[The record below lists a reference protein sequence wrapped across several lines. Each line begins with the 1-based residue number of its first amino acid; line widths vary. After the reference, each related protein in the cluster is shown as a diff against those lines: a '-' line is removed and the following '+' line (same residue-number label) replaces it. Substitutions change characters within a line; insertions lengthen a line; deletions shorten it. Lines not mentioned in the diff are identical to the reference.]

1 MSTITSLNANDNG
14 ATSRGVINT
23 NTDNLNADKLE
34 NSSLTGAPAKVTPVD
49 ADTFPINNSADS
61 NALYKV
67 TWANIKATLKTY
79 TDTLYTAVNTAIPLS
94 YLDTDGTMAANSDT
108 KVASQKAVRTYVA
121 ANGSTDWN
129 TIATAPTTITNLG
142 QRSYSILYPSV
153 DLTSTIHPGMRLR
166 TTRTVSA
173 PTQCTSLNG
182 TTQYYNKA
190 SPAAMTFTDDFVV
203 SGWVYITSYQVGTL
217 ASRFNGT
224 SGWELRIGAL
234 GSSDGR
240 LQLTGYNAGGA
251 NFSTVV
257 SYQAIPLNRWVHIAA
272 QLDMSSFTAT
282 STTSYTMFDGVDIPA
297 VVSRGGTNPTALVQ
311 PAADL
316 QIGASNSAQFFTGK
330 MAQVAIYNAKVTQA
344 NIRLAYSQG
353 LVGNETSLISAY
365 SFNNA
370 ITDLNTTN
378 ANNLT
383 AQGSA
388 VATNADSPF
397 ATNSYGTET
406 GTLDYAL
413 IQAVTFSTNTTVTVQ
428 VPWGCAIP
436 TSGGVTTSA
445 YGSVKAPYG
454 FPTSADR
461 WSIETKITNSSQLS
475 AGGTTIGTVYN
486 FSSVN
491 LAVPI
496 GRWLLNCNLSTQVQ
510 PTSTVLQ
517 AYFGLSTS
525 SSAFIRGARDWGKL
539 YYQSGIVAASQVIST
554 HNVHNS
560 ELNNAAA
567 VNIYPLTASS
577 VAVSSANGIRGIPST
592 TVPEDSSIWA
602 VPADL

>member
-34 NSSLTGAPAKVTPVD
+34 NSSLTGATAKTTPVD
-49 ADTFPINNSADS
+49 ADTMPINDSAAS
-61 NALYKV
+61 NALKKV
-67 TWANIKATLKTY
+67 TWANIKATAKTY
-79 TDTLYTAVNTAIPLS
+79 FDTLYIPFT

-182 TTQYYNKA
+182 TTQYYSKT
-190 SPAAMTFTDDFVV
+190 SPAGMTFTDDFAV
-203 SGWVYITSYQVGTL
+203 SAWVKLTSYSAGGQMIV
-217 ASRFNGT
+217 SRSNGT
-224 SGWELRIGAL
+224 SGWDFSIESSGRVQIL
-234 GSSDGR
+234 GRNASGSNYRGGR
-240 LQLTGYNAGGA
+240 
-251 NFSTVV
+251 
-257 SYQAIPLNRWVHIAA
+257 SYQSIPLNRWVHVAA
-272 QLDMSSFTAT
+272 QNDMSTFTA
-282 STTSYTMFDGVDIPA
+282 SPTTIYTMIDGVDVPTEAIQ
-297 VVSRGGTNPTALVQ
+297 GGTNPTALVQ
-311 PAADL
+311 AGNL
-316 QIGASNSAQFFTGK
+316 EIGSWSGGLLPFPGK
-330 MAQVAIYNAKVTQA
+330 IAQVAIFNAKVTQDTMRGY
-344 NIRLAYSQG
+344 ISQG
-353 LVGNETSLISAY
+353 LSGSETSLISAY

-413 IQAVTFSTNTTVTVQ
+413 VQAVTFSTNTTVTVQ
-428 VPWGCAIP
+428 VPWGCTIP

-445 YGSVKAPYG
+445 YSSVKAPYG
-454 FPTSADR
+454 WVIDNSRWEVSNVQLATRTQVSPVANTWYNLGGKLVVPVGSWILGHKTTVYSDRAVAGDIDSQATVSTTSSTETDIVATTTSRSGGGTIITTTHQLAEYPIVTSAATAYYVNGRTRVASGANFIMGGNDKFYV
-461 WSIETKITNSSQLS
+461 IP
-475 AGGTTIGTVYN
+475 AG
-486 FSSVN
+486 
-491 LAVPI
+491 L
-496 GRWLLNCNLSTQVQ
+496 
-510 PTSTVLQ
+510 
-517 AYFGLSTS
+517 
-525 SSAFIRGARDWGKL
+525 
-539 YYQSGIVAASQVIST
+539 
-554 HNVHNS
+554 
-560 ELNNAAA
+560 
-567 VNIYPLTASS
+567 
-577 VAVSSANGIRGIPST
+577 
-592 TVPEDSSIWA
+592 
-602 VPADL
+602 

>member
-23 NTDNLNADKLE
+23 NTTNLNSDKLE
-34 NSSLTGAPAKVTPVD
+34 NSSLTGATAKTTPVD
-49 ADTFPINNSADS
+49 ADTMPINNSADS

-79 TDTLYTAVNTAIPLS
+79 FDTLYTAVNTAIPLS

-182 TTQYYNKA
+182 TTQYYSKT
-190 SPAAMTFTDDFVV
+190 SPAGASFTTTWTQMA
-203 SGWVYITSYQVGTL
+203 SIYLTSYPTVAAGIMG
-217 ASRFNGT
+217 RRNGAT
-224 SGWELRIGAL
+224 EGWGMYIDTNGCLVMSGCRVA
-234 GSSDGR
+234 
-240 LQLTGYNAGGA
+240 A
-251 NFSTVV
+251 NSKAAVSTQSV
-257 SYQAIPLNRWVHIAA
+257 PLNRWVHVAISM
-272 QLDMSSFTAT
+272 DMTAGAT
-282 STTSYTMFDGVDIPA
+282 SGATWYFDGVSVPGVVTQTGTATAIVQGTTAMVVGALESAGTYPFPGKIA
-297 VVSRGGTNPTALVQ
+297 QAAVFSSVVS
-311 PAADL
+311 
-316 QIGASNSAQFFTGK
+316 
-330 MAQVAIYNAKVTQA
+330 QA
-344 NIRLAYSQG
+344 NIRLYMSQG
-353 LVGNETSLISAY
+353 LSGSESTLVSAY
-365 SFNNA
+365 SFNNS

-397 ATNSYGTET
+397 AKNSYGTAT

-413 IQAVTFSTNTTVTVQ
+413 VQAVTFSTNTTVTVQ
-428 VPWGCAIP
+428 VPWGCTIP

-445 YGSVKAPYG
+445 YSSVKAPYG

-461 WSIETKITNSSQLS
+461 WSIETKITAAVQLS

-496 GRWLLNCNLSTQVQ
+496 GRWLLSCNLATQSQ
-510 PTSTVLQ
+510 PTSTVLHS
-517 AYFGLSTS
+517 YFGLSTS
-525 SSAFIRGARDWGKL
+525 SSAFIKGARDWGKL
-539 YYQSGIVAASQVIST
+539 YYQSGIVAASLVITPHVVS
-554 HNVHNS
+554 NS

>member
-23 NTDNLNADKLE
+23 NTDNLNTDKLE
-34 NSSLTGAPAKVTPVD
+34 NSSLTGATAKVTLAN
-49 ADTFPINNSADS
+49 ADTFPMNDSAAS
-61 NALYKV
+61 FALKKY
-67 TWANIKATLKTY
+67 TFSTLKSELLSY
-79 TDTLYTAVNTAIPLS
+79 FNVFYTAVNTAIPLS

-121 ANGSTDWN
+121 ANGSTDWT

-142 QRSYSILYPSV
+142 QRSYSLVYPGV
-153 DLTSTIHPGMRLR
+153 DLTPTIHPGMRLR

-182 TTQYYNKA
+182 TTQYYVKT
-190 SPAAMTFTDDFVV
+190 SPAAMTFTDDFTV
-203 SGWVYITSYQVGTL
+203 SAWVKLDSYAQGVI
-217 ASRFNGT
+217 ASRFNNT
-224 SGWELRIGAL
+224 SGWIFNLEAAGQVRLIGFNA
-234 GSSDGR
+234 SS
-240 LQLTGYNAGGA
+240 A
-251 NFSTVV
+251 NFSQVL
-257 SYQAIPLNRWVHIAA
+257 SYQAIPLGKLVHISA
-272 QLDMSSFTAT
+272 QLDMSAFTAT
-282 STTSYTMFDGVDIPA
+282 TTTSYVMIDGVDVPA
-297 VVSRGGTNPTALVQ
+297 AVSRGGTNPTALLQ
-311 PAADL
+311 AGDL
-316 QIGASNSAQFFTGK
+316 QVGAHNGATAPFAGK
-330 MAQVAIYNAKVTQA
+330 LAQVAIFNAKVTQA
-344 NIRLAYSQG
+344 TMRGYISQG
-353 LVGNETSLISAY
+353 LSGSETSLISAY

-388 VATNADSPF
+388 VATDADSPF

-406 GTLDYAL
+406 ATLDYAL
-413 IQAVTFSTNTTVTVQ
+413 IQSVSYGAPDTTVTVQ
-428 VPWGCAIP
+428 VPWGCTIP
-436 TSGGVTTSA
+436 TSGGVATSA
-445 YGSVKAPYG
+445 YSSVKAPYG

-461 WSIETKITNSSQLS
+461 WSIETKITAAPQLS

-486 FSSVN
+486 FAGVN

-496 GRWLLNCNLSTQVQ
+496 GRWLLSCNLETQSN
-510 PTSTVLQ
+510 PTSTILQ
-517 AYFGLSTS
+517 SYFGLSTS
-525 SSAFIRGARDWGKL
+525 SSAFIKGARDWGKL
-539 YYQSGIVAASQVIST
+539 YYQSGIAAASLVITPHVVS
-554 HNVHNS
+554 NS

-577 VAVSSANGIRGIPST
+577 VAVSSASGIRGIPST

>member
-23 NTDNLNADKLE
+23 NTDNLNTDKLE
-34 NSSLTGAPAKVTPVD
+34 NSSLTGATAKVTLAN
-49 ADTFPINNSADS
+49 ADTFPMNDSAAS
-61 NALYKV
+61 FALKKY
-67 TWANIKATLKTY
+67 TFSTLKSELLSY
-79 TDTLYTAVNTAIPLS
+79 FNVFYTAVNTAIPLS

-182 TTQYYNKA
+182 TTQYYNKTT
-190 SPAAMTFTDDFVV
+190 PAAMTFTDDFVV
-203 SGWVYITSYQVGTL
+203 SAWVNLNSYAQGVI
-217 ASRFNGT
+217 ASRFNNT
-224 SGWELRIGAL
+224 SGWIFNLEAAGQVRLIGFNA
-234 GSSDGR
+234 SSSNYSQV
-240 LQLTGYNAGGA
+240 L
-251 NFSTVV
+251 
-257 SYQAIPLNRWVHIAA
+257 SYQSIPLGRWVHISA
-272 QLDMSSFTAT
+272 QLDMSAFTAT
-282 STTSYTMFDGVDIPA
+282 TTTSYVMIDGVDVPA
-297 VVSRGGTNPTALVQ
+297 AVSRGGTNPTALLQ
-311 PAADL
+311 AGDL
-316 QIGASNSAQFFTGK
+316 QVGAHNGAMAPFAGK
-330 MAQVAIYNAKVTQA
+330 IAQVAIFNAKVTQA
-344 NIRLAYSQG
+344 TMRGYISQG
-353 LVGNETSLISAY
+353 LSGSETSLISAY

-383 AQGSA
+383 ANGSA

-406 GTLDYAL
+406 ATLDYAL

-428 VPWGCAIP
+428 VPWGCTIP

-445 YGSVKAPYG
+445 YSSVKAPYG

-461 WSIETKITNSSQLS
+461 WSIETKIVALPLN

-486 FSSVN
+486 FAGVN
-491 LAVPI
+491 LAVPV
-496 GRWLLNCNLSTQVQ
+496 GRWLLSCNITTQSQ
-510 PTSTVLQ
+510 PTSTILQ
-517 AYFGLSTS
+517 SYFGLSTS
-525 SSAFIRGARDWGKL
+525 SSAFIKGARDWGKL
-539 YYQSGIVAASQVIST
+539 YFQSGIAAGSFVFTPHVVS
-554 HNVHNS
+554 NS